1 MKRKIAGRTLVISI
15 LIWTAG
21 CAGHRGAQSTF
32 HDPNMDFG
40 LIQSV
45 AVLPFENLTNS
56 ARAGETSRDVF
67 MTLLQ
72 ASVDLYVIPPGEIQ
86 RAISRTQPENP
97 MRPTVEEVV
106 KLAANLETDVVI
118 TGTVLEFGQVRSG
131 SATSN
136 VCSLSVKMLEGQ
148 TGRVVWSASATRGG
162 VSAGDRL
169 VGSGGQPMN
178 VVISRA
184 AEDLVNR
191 LFQ

>member
-1 MKRKIAGRTLVISI
+1 MTKNLACGTLLVSM
-15 LIWTAG
+15 LLWTAG
-21 CAGHRGAQSTF
+21 CAGHRGAQATF

-40 LIQSV
+40 LIRSV
-45 AVLPFENLTNS
+45 AVLPFDNLTTS
-56 ARAGETSRDVF
+56 AQAGGTSRDVF

-72 ASVDLYVIPPGEIQ
+72 AKVDLYVIPPGEIQ
-86 RAISRTQPENP
+86 RSISRTQPEDP
-97 MRPTVEEVV
+97 VRPTAEEVI
-106 KLAANLETDVVI
+106 KLAANLGADVVI

-148 TGRVVWSASATRGG
+148 TGRVVWSASTTRGG
-162 VSAGDRL
+162 ISAGDRL

-178 VVISRA
+178 VVVSKA
-184 AEDLVNR
+184 ADDLVGR

>member
-1 MKRKIAGRTLVISI
+1 MSRKIAGRICLISI
-15 LIWTAG
+15 LLLAAS
-21 CAGHRGAQSTF
+21 CAGHRGARMTF

-45 AVLPFENLTNS
+45 AVMPFENLSN
-56 ARAGETSRDVF
+56 AQNAAEASRDVF

-72 ASVDLYVIPPGEIQ
+72 AKVDLYVIPPGEIL
-86 RAISRTQPENP
+86 RAISRIQPENP
-97 MRPTVEEVV
+97 RLPTEEEVV
-106 KLAANLETDVVI
+106 KLAENLEADVII
-118 TGTVLEFGQVRSG
+118 TGTVLEYGQVRSG
-131 SATSN
+131 SAASN
-136 VCSLSVKMLEGQ
+136 VCSLSIRMLEGQ

-178 VVISRA
+178 VVVTRA
-184 AEDLVNR
+184 AGDLVGR